1 MYNIVSLRRS
11 DTAPDAEILRQV
23 EIKSACRMTFVST
36 FQDLFNLISDANRS
50 LDCVIVCA
58 NRIVDQTKLSVIEM
72 INAVRTVITVSGRD
86 IKLAIGISSEIPTD
100 VIKQLQRTGYDYFY
114 PGGRSYS
121 VDDKATTI
129 QHIKTGQR
137 YTAPVLEPLIK
148 PKAKIRRANVDLTPR
163 QHQIMEIISKRGAS
177 NKVIAR
183 MLNISESTVKLH
195 MSGILKKFGVRNRT
209 QLALFARDHAEV

>member
-1 MYNIVSLRRS
+1 MYNIVTLVSP
-11 DTAPDAEILRQV
+11 DIAPDAASVRQV
-23 EIKSACRMTFVST
+23 EAKTACRIQQVST
-36 FQDLFNLISDANRS
+36 FKDLFNLISDVNRA
-50 LDCVIVCA
+50 LDCVIVCVEEIA
-58 NRIVDQTKLSVIEM
+58 NQAKLSIIEM
-72 INAVRTVITVSGRD
+72 VNAVRTVISVSGRD
-86 IKLAIGISSEIPTD
+86 IKLAIAIHPEIPTD
-100 VIKQLQRTGYDYFY
+100 IIKQVQRTGYDYFY
-114 PGGRSYS
+114 PGGRTYS

-129 QHIKTGQR
+129 QYIKTGQR

-163 QHQIMEIISKRGAS
+163 QHQIMEIVSKRGAS

-209 QLALFARDHAEV
+209 QLALFARDHA